1 MSKILV
7 PPELLFRVANEFH
20 TASIQ
25 LEWTIN
31 LLNQQISTMLV
42 WDGTTRQRFFD
53 DFQRARSEMTL
64 TIEHMKVIS
73 EELKKI
79 ANKFIFIDDKSNPL
93 YMPRYSDFKPF
104 VSGEENEPKTWQ
116 DYAEELW
123 EGAKSGG
130 KKLADSIGDTVESL
144 IEDPLGTGGQMLY
157 NATIGTVEEV
167 IDTAVW
173 GTKMVF
179 DVGDT
184 REKFNEKIDETGG
197 MANYLGEQGALIAG
211 GALLRRVG
219 VKNRHDS
226 GGDGGGSHK
235 KPEGAVKDSKVGSIV
250 KDGDKTIYTNPAG
263 NELTWV
269 DQHPKN
275 INRDID
281 SALNS
286 SNVGKATEAKV
297 ADFVRKESEV
307 KGFGQKVLKDNG
319 EAAGDLDVVTKD
331 AIIEVKASIKA
342 VKEEQFNKFTD
353 VTQDYFFN
361 PDNKKVILY
370 IDKPLS
376 NLRPEHKTMVENI
389 KSKGVI
395 IVNSL
400 EDLKEVLK

>member
-53 DFQRARSEMTL
+53 DFQRARNEMTL
-64 TIEHMKVIS
+64 TIEYMKVIS

-79 ANKFIFIDDKSNPL
+79 ANKFILIDDKSNPL

-104 VSGEENEPKTWQ
+104 VSGEESEPKTWQ

-130 KKLADSIGDTVESL
+130 KMLADSVSDTVESL

-184 REKFNEKIDETGG
+184 REKFDEEINETGG
-197 MANYLGEQGALIAG
+197 MANYLGEQGALFAG
-211 GALLRRVG
+211 GVLLRRVG
-219 VKNRHDS
+219 VKNRHALKHDS
-226 GGDGGGSHK
+226 GGDGGRPLK
-235 KPEGAVKDSKVGSIV
+235 KDEGTPKANGQYSGELVKVPKGDEAADMLSKKLGGQSRV
-250 KDGDKTIYTNPAG
+250 KFSNDPNRREFDTIS
-263 NELTWV
+263 
-269 DQHPKN
+269 DQYIAQTKPP
-275 INRDID
+275 
-281 SALNS
+281 LNS
-286 SNVGKATEAKV
+286 LDKQFRKQAKATI
-297 ADFVRKESEV
+297 
-307 KGFGQKVLKDNG
+307 
-319 EAAGDLDVVTKD
+319 EAAIETGRKAYFHFEGKPDDRVLRQLKEYAERYGVE
-331 AIIEVKASIKA
+331 II
-342 VKEEQFNKFTD
+342 
-353 VTQDYFFN
+353 
-361 PDNKKVILY
+361 
-370 IDKPLS
+370 IDTKPLK
-376 NLRPEHKTMVENI
+376 P
-389 KSKGVI
+389 
-395 IVNSL
+395 
-400 EDLKEVLK
+400 